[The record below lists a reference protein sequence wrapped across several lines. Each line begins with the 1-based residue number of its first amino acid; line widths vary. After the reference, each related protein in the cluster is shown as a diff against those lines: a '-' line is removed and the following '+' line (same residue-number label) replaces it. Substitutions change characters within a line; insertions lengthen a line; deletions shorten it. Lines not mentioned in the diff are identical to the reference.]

1 VSTGSPPATT
11 DPPFV
16 PLRRSGWPT
25 KRSPRWA
32 LAAGTVLL
40 VAAVL
45 VGLSH
50 RPTNGERAAD
60 LRGLLSTLN
69 TDIESC
75 SGGVG
80 DALRVLNAI
89 DTGSSH
95 DVATA
100 INLANLGSQNCS
112 PANSQPL
119 DDLTGVQVPESLA
132 SYHLQAAVTDLID
145 WAAPDAAQVQADVAT
160 VLTERGKPSEPN
172 ARRALSVDLRR
183 LRAQRAK
190 VYAALAPAIKAL
202 SPQLTPPILWVTA
215 RPPNSY

>member
-1 VSTGSPPATT
+1 MQTSTT

-16 PLRRSGWPT
+16 PLRKSGWPT
-25 KRSPRWA
+25 RRSPRWV
-32 LAAGTVLL
+32 LAAGAGLL
-40 VAAVL
+40 AIGIAI
-45 VGLSH
+45 GLSH
-50 RPTNGERAAD
+50 HPTKGERATD

-89 DTGSSH
+89 DSGSSH

-100 INLANLGSQNCS
+100 ISLANLGATNCS
-112 PANSQPL
+112 PANSQQL

-132 SYHLQAAVTDLID
+132 SYHLQAAVTDLIN
-145 WAAPDAAQVQADVAT
+145 WAVPDAAQVQTDVAT
-160 VLTERGKPSEPN
+160 VLTDRGQPTEPT
-172 ARRALSVDLRR
+172 AMRTLRLDLRK
-183 LRAQRAK
+183 LRAQRAL

-202 SPQLTPPILWVTA
+202 SPQSRPPRLWVTA